1 MISALI
7 EMFSFSFMHNAL
19 LAGVLGG
26 GLLAFLGIFIHL
38 RRIVF
43 LGAALPQIV
52 ALGIAGAVFLSLPLV
67 SGAVIGGAIGV
78 FMLSMSERSTR
89 LPSDSW
95 IGIAYAAGSSIAIV
109 LIALSTAPD
118 GTVLR
123 FFTGDILGTSKADV
137 YYTLI
142 ALVPVILI
150 FILFWDRFVLCGFD
164 PFMAR
169 ALGIMVK
176 LWDAVL
182 FFCLALGLSVV
193 MNTAGGMLA
202 FSMLAGPSAAGL
214 LLSKRFSFIIIYS
227 IMLGCFAAFI
237 GLVISFLYDLPGG
250 PTMAAC
256 GILTIPSVLGIKL
269 IGKSISKFIL
279 KRPGEDYI

>member
-1 MISALI
+1 MQSILFEI
-7 EMFSFSFMHNAL
+7 FSFPFMQNAL
-19 LAGVLGG
+19 LVGVLGG
-26 GLLAFLGIFIHL
+26 GMLAFLGIFIHL

-52 ALGIAGAVFLSLPLV
+52 ALGIAGAVLMALPPV
-67 SGAVIGGAIGV
+67 AGAIIGGAIGI
-78 FMLSMSERSTR
+78 FLLSMSRRSSR

-123 FFTGDILGTSKADV
+123 FFTGDILGTGRSDV
-137 YYTLI
+137 YFTLI
-142 ALVPVILI
+142 ILIPIILI
-150 FILFWDRFVLCGFD
+150 FSLFWNRFVLCGFD
-164 PFMAR
+164 PVMAK
-169 ALGIMVK
+169 ALGIMVGF
-176 LWDAVL
+176 WDAVL
-182 FFCLALGLSVV
+182 FFCLALGLSVI

-214 LLSKRFSFIIIYS
+214 LLSKKFSLIIPFS
-227 IMLGCFAAFI
+227 IILGGFAAFT

-256 GILTIPSVLGIKL
+256 AVMTIPPAFAV
-269 IGKSISKFIL
+269 KFVIN
-279 KRPGEDYI
+279 KVFKY